1 MRRIINLLTKSSSS
15 RTVNAKKNII
25 ASFAIKGV
33 SMLIGLMLVP
43 MTIHYVSKTQYGIW
57 ITLSSIVGWIGF
69 FDIGLG
75 NGLRNNFAEAVAKK
89 KYKLAKIYVSTTY
102 AVVSI
107 IIGVVL
113 SVFLII
119 NPFLKWSS
127 ILNTSMAMESEL
139 SVLALIVFAFFSI
152 QFVLKLITTIVTAN
166 QQPAKAS
173 LFNLIGSVFS
183 LLLIFILTKTT
194 SGNLIYLGWVLGAAP
209 VVVLIVSSLWFYN
222 HEYKKFAP
230 SISFV
235 RFKFARKLMSI
246 GVQFFIIQ
254 IAAVIIYQT
263 TNMIITQLYGPSEVT
278 PYNIAFRYFG
288 VIPMIF
294 SIVMSPFWSAFTEA
308 WVLRDMSWIKST
320 VKKLRIVWIITAGIC
335 LVMLLLS
342 NVLYKAWVGKDIIVP
357 NSVSICVAIYV
368 IVNAW
373 NAIYSQFLNG
383 IGRIRLQLYVAVIGS
398 AINIPLALTLGKN
411 LGVYGIVLS
420 SIIICLMPSIYGP
433 IQYHKII
440 SGKARGIW
448 DK

>member
-1 MRRIINLLTKSSSS
+1 MELYYR
-15 RTVNAKKNII
+15 
-25 ASFAIKGV
+25 F
-33 SMLIGLMLVP
+33 
-43 MTIHYVSKTQYGIW
+43 
-57 ITLSSIVGWIGF
+57 
-69 FDIGLG
+69 
-75 NGLRNNFAEAVAKK
+75 
-89 KYKLAKIYVSTTY
+89 
-102 AVVSI
+102 
-107 IIGVVL
+107 
-113 SVFLII
+113 FLII
-119 NPFLKWSS
+119 NPFLDWSL
-127 ILNTSMAMESEL
+127 ILNTSTSMKAEL

-166 QQPAKAS
+166 QQPARAS

-183 LLLIFILTKTT
+183 LILIFILTKTT

-230 SISFV
+230 SFAYV
-235 RFKFARKLMSI
+235 RFKFARNLMSI

-308 WVLRDMSWIKST
+308 WVLKDMAWIKST
-320 VKKLRIVWIITAGIC
+320 VNKLRIIWIITVGIC
-335 LVMLLLS
+335 LIMLLLS
-342 NVLYKAWVGKDIIVP
+342 NVLYKAWVGNDIIVP
-357 NSVSICVAIYV
+357 NSVSICVAFYV

-420 SIIICLMPSIYGP
+420 SIIICLMPGIYGP

>member
-1 MRRIINLLTKSSSS
+1 MRSVVRFLTKSSSS
-15 RTVNAKKNII
+15 RTLNAKRNIF

-43 MTIHYVSKTQYGIW
+43 MTIHYVSITEYGIW

-75 NGLRNNFAEAVAKK
+75 NGLRNKFAEAVAKK

-102 AVVSI
+102 AIVTI
-107 IIGVVL
+107 IISIVL
-113 SVFLII
+113 SSFLIV
-119 NPFLKWSS
+119 NPFLDWSL
-127 ILNTSMAMESEL
+127 ILNTSKTMREEL
-139 SVLALIVFAFFSI
+139 SALALIVFAFFSI

-183 LLLIFILTKTT
+183 LILIFILTKTT
-194 SGNLIYLGWVLGAAP
+194 SGNLIYLGWVLGASP
-209 VVVLIVSSLWFYN
+209 VVVLIVSSIWFYS

-230 SISFV
+230 SFAYV
-235 RFKFARKLMSI
+235 RFKYAKNLLSI

-254 IAAVIIYQT
+254 IAAVLIYQT

-288 VIPMIF
+288 VIPMVF

-308 WVLRDMSWIKST
+308 WVLKDMAWIKST
-320 VKKLRIVWIITAGIC
+320 VNKLRIVWIFTVGIC
-335 LVMLLLS
+335 LIMLLFS
-342 NVLYKAWVGKDIIVP
+342 NILYKAWVGNDIIVP
-357 NSVSICVAIYV
+357 ISVSICVAIYV

-383 IGRIRLQLYVAVIGS
+383 IGRIKLQLYVAVIGS
-398 AINIPLALTLGKN
+398 AINIPLAIVLGKS

-420 SIIICLMPSIYGP
+420 SIIICLMPGIYGP
-433 IQYHKII
+433 IQYYKII